1 MLASPVDERLAAK
14 RALPR
19 MLFDYIDGG
28 SYDEVTLARNVADF
42 RSIALRQRVM
52 RDVSDLKTGVELF
65 GQSLSMPLMLGPVGF
80 TGMFARR
87 GERMAARA
95 AQKAG
100 INLCLSTLSICPL
113 EEVRAATP
121 EPILYQLYMIKDRGF
136 MEKVLHRCEVAGVPA
151 LVFTVDLPVGGSRYR
166 DSRSGFSGKLP
177 ALAEAGRLAN
187 IASKPRWLWDVALH
201 GRPHHFGNI
210 VEAVP
215 EGQLGDF
222 SAWIHRNFDPT
233 LTWDHI
239 AWIRERWKRPIIIK
253 GILDAEDAVLA
264 YQAGADGIIVSNHG
278 GRQLDG
284 ALSSVRALPPVV
296 DAVGDKLTVMMDGGV
311 RSGLDVLKALALGA
325 KGCLIGRNWA
335 FALAAGGEAGV
346 YRMLERMRAEL
357 HVAMALTGC
366 TDVTNADRKLIA
378 SLIA

>member
-28 SYDEVTLARNVADF
+28 SYDEVTLARNVADM
-42 RSIALRQRVM
+42 RAIALRQRVM
-52 RDVSDLKTGVELF
+52 RDVSSLKTGTTLF
-65 GQSLSMPLMLGPVGF
+65 GKTLSMPVMLGPVGF
-80 TGMFARR
+80 SGMFAHR
-87 GERMAARA
+87 GERQAARA

-100 INLCLSTLSICPL
+100 VNLCLSTLSICPI
-113 EEVRAATP
+113 EEVRAAV
-121 EPILYQLYMIKDRGF
+121 EQPIWFQLYMIKDRGF
-136 MEKVLHRCEVAGVPA
+136 MEKVLHRCEAAGVPA

-166 DSRSGFSGKLP
+166 DVRSGFSSRLP
-177 ALAEAGRLAN
+177 AFQEAAR
-187 IASKPRWLWDVALH
+187 IADIARRPRWLWDVALH

-215 EGQLGDF
+215 EGQVGDF
-222 SAWIHRNFDPT
+222 SAWIHRNFDPS
-233 LTWDHI
+233 LSWDDV

-253 GILDAEDAVLA
+253 GLLDPEDAVLA
-264 YQAGADGIIVSNHG
+264 KQAGADGLIVSNHG

-284 ALSSVRALPPVV
+284 ALSSIRALPAIAE
-296 DAVGDKLTVMMDGGV
+296 AVGGDMTVMMDGGV

-325 KGCLIGRNWA
+325 KACFIGRNWA
-335 FALAAGGEAGV
+335 YALAADGEAGV

-357 HVAMALTGC
+357 LVAMALTGC
-366 TDVTNADRKLIA
+366 TDVTEADRNLIA
-378 SLIA
+378 SLAA